1 MVHKGEIAS
10 MKMFGAQVYVVVPFI
25 VGIYEFQ
32 LDRMDK
38 ELAELIEEYAPALM
52 NTLGGFSPAL
62 TRVIPIS
69 RVIEGDHQVLR
80 HEDVEAIFKKAKS
93 FQLMDCICRKERKL
107 QGHECSHESE
117 TCLAFSN
124 QEDAFER
131 TPRGRKIDKEQALA
145 VIKKCEEA
153 GLVHT
158 TYNVQSGQ
166 MFMCNCCSC
175 CCGLLRGMSAFK
187 APHLMAKSNFTA
199 MVDPET
205 CIGCGVCADER
216 CPVKAIE
223 PDSDKF
229 KVNPDRCIGCGV
241 CLPTCPVEAIQL
253 VRKPEEGV
261 ELPPENLM
269 DWYFKRAESRGI
281 KIIV

>member
-1 MVHKGEIAS
+1 
-10 MKMFGAQVYVVVPFI
+10 
-25 VGIYEFQ
+25 
-32 LDRMDK
+32 
-38 ELAELIEEYAPALM
+38 
-52 NTLGGFSPAL
+52 
-62 TRVIPIS
+62 
-69 RVIEGDHQVLR
+69 
-80 HEDVEAIFKKAKS
+80 
-93 FQLMDCICRKERKL
+93 
-107 QGHECSHESE
+107 
-117 TCLAFSN
+117 
-124 QEDAFER
+124 
-131 TPRGRKIDKEQALA
+131 
-145 VIKKCEEA
+145 
-153 GLVHT
+153 
-158 TYNVQSGQ
+158 
-166 MFMCNCCSC
+166 
-175 CCGLLRGMSAFK
+175 MSAFK